1 MGVYVKGVVAVLWKG
16 RERWVKAG
24 SPNQK
29 SLTVIYKMRLIKPL
43 S

>member
-1 MGVYVKGVVAVLWKG
+1 MGVYVEGVAVLWKG

-29 SLTVIYKMRLIKPL
+29 SLTIIYKMGLIIPL